1 MKLYRSLF
9 PWQFFADL
17 IRVTDHQLGQIK
29 AVRFVM
35 GGVWV
40 KEGGTWAQVE
50 VTRETD
56 DGMLLS
62 MSSYDNTS
70 TVSFWNTC
78 LSVQDLEDY
87 R

>member
-9 PWQFFADL
+9 PWQFLANF

-29 AVRFVM
+29 AVRFAM

-40 KEGGTWAQVE
+40 KEGGTWVQVE
-50 VTRETD
+50 VIRETED
-56 DGMLLS
+56 EMLLS
-62 MSSYDNTS
+62 MSSYDNTW
-70 TVSFWNTC
+70 TVSFWSTNLC
-78 LSVQDLEDY
+78 VQDLEDY